1 MTDQDLLQL
10 THRVLWV
17 SLALSMV
24 LGALAQQVRFCT
36 MGAVADVV
44 HLGDWGR
51 ARMWALAIG
60 VAVLGFNG
68 LVALGWLRAAD
79 SIYAGTRLNWLS
91 AVVGGAMFGAGMV
104 LASGCASKNL
114 LRAGAGNLKSV
125 VVLGMVAFTGF
136 ATLKGITAVAR
147 ARWLDTVYTE
157 LPAGQDLPT
166 LLATFSG
173 MPVTTL
179 AGVLALLVGGG
190 LIVGALA
197 SRQARSAELLLG
209 GVGVGLIVVL
219 AWLISG
225 RLGFVPE
232 HPQTLEAVYIATS
245 SRRMEALTFVASVA
259 YVSDYLQY
267 FSDSSRLISVG
278 MVSAI
283 GLLLGSTLHAMATRS
298 FRWEGFRT
306 TDDLGRHLIGG
317 ALMGVGG
324 VTALGCTIGQ
334 GLSGVSTLSVGSML
348 ALAAIVAGAV
358 AMLKW
363 QAWRME
369 QGNF

>member
-10 THRVLWV
+10 THQVLWA
-17 SLALSMV
+17 SFALAV
-24 LGALAQQVRFCT
+24 ALGALAQQVRFCT

-68 LVALGWLRAAD
+68 LVALGWLKAAD

-91 AVVGGAMFGAGMV
+91 AAVGGAMFGAGMV

-125 VVLGMVAFTGF
+125 VVLGVVAFTGF
-136 ATLKGITAVAR
+136 ATLKGLTAVAR
-147 ARWLDTVYTE
+147 VRWLDTVFIE

-166 LLATFSG
+166 LLGAFSG
-173 MPVTTL
+173 VPVPML
-179 AGVLALLVGGG
+179 AGALAVLVGGG
-190 LIVGALA
+190 LIAWALA
-197 SRQARSAELLLG
+197 AREARSAELMLG
-209 GVGVGLIVVL
+209 GAGVGLIVVL

-232 HPQTLEAVYIATS
+232 HPQTLEAVHIATS
-245 SRRMEALTFVASVA
+245 SRRMEALTFVASIA

-267 FSDSSRLISVG
+267 FSDSSRLISLS
-278 MVSAI
+278 MASAV
-283 GLLLGSTLHAMATRS
+283 GLLLGSTLHALATRS

-306 TDDLGRHLIGG
+306 TDDLGHHLVGG

-334 GLSGVSTLSVGSML
+334 GLSGISTLSVGSVI
-348 ALAAIVAGAV
+348 ALAAIVMGAV

-363 QAWRME
+363 QARSLA
-369 QGNF
+369 